1 MARLVTVSPTCTMTD
16 IAVHVSQTHG
26 HLLTPTLF
34 IPLYTAMLTSI
45 TLTPVGLIGSYRPYP
60 VVSTPLKR
68 TTAYFWFGTTS
79 GKPHI
84 DPHP

>member
-1 MARLVTVSPTCTMTD
+1 MTS
-16 IAVHVSQTHG
+16 IAVHFSQTHG
-26 HLLTPTLF
+26 HLLTPTLC

-45 TLTPVGLIGSYRPYP
+45 TLTPVGVIGSYRPYP
-60 VVSTPLKR
+60 VGSTPLERR
-68 TTAYFWFGTTS
+68 TDLFWFGTTS